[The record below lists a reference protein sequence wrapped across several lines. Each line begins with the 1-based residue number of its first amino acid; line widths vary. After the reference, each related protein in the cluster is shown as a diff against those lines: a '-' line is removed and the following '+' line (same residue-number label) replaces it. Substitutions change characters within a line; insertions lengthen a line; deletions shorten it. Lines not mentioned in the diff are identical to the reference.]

1 LTESQAPEAVVTEFA
16 DVAVATVGY
25 RTHDGEPATRVD
37 IIDRRR
43 LVEILSLTPDDAV
56 RLADCLRQT
65 VSSDGQDG
73 EVTAVRRDRDHGE
86 L

>member
-56 RLADCLRQT
+56 RLADCLHQ
-65 VSSDGQDG
+65 VVPGSDPDE
-73 EVTAVRRDRDHGE
+73 EVTAS
-86 L
+86 